1 MDIDSK
7 FNNHMHYK
15 THLFCNDDKFI
26 YLDRTA
32 QLLTIHYG
40 SYIMVLKLHLCTD
53 CLIHIHFTVWKFT
66 HTF

>member
-53 CLIHIHFTVWKFT
+53 C
-66 HTF
+66 